1 MLSHTTRTF
10 EGTMKFIV
18 ISLLSLLVVSD
29 IYASALDIEL
39 QNYISRFQFKAV
51 KKPTGINRDI
61 FNLGKKLFFDV
72 QLSGNKNV
80 SCASCHDPKKGTS
93 DGLPLSIGVDSKTI
107 IARNSP
113 ALFNLDHPE
122 MRMLFWDG
130 RVSYD
135 RRGETYTTPSEVL
148 NGDYPVRWD
157 ITDELGSALA
167 AQAIFPILSHE
178 EMRGAKGTNLIAD
191 AKSDEKAWEL
201 IMKRI
206 LNIKEYK
213 EMFSKAYPNSME
225 LNIGHLGN
233 ALAHFQKFEF
243 ASYNTP
249 WDRYLR
255 GQIQALSEAE
265 KRGAI
270 IFSTK
275 GRCIVC
281 HGRTLLGGNAMANIA
296 APQIG
301 PGKDIHHNDQ
311 GRFEV
316 TSQERHKYV
325 FRAPPLR
332 NVSLSAPYFH
342 SGAYETLK
350 DVVNHY
356 TRGVKALDE
365 YDSKWLAKFEKKT
378 YKKKLFVET
387 NQYRLFR
394 KKEEAHPVIKR
405 NMIKLTELEKS
416 DLVLFLSKSLTDPKF
431 Q

>member
-1 MLSHTTRTF
+1 MI
-10 EGTMKFIV
+10 K
-18 ISLLSLLVVSD
+18 SLKLLLLFLAVSAT
-29 IYASALDIEL
+29 YASKLDVEL
-39 QNYISRFQFKAV
+39 QNYIARFQFKPV
-51 KKPTGINRDI
+51 PRPTGINRDI
-61 FNLGKKLFFDV
+61 YNLGKKLFSEV
-72 QLSGNKNV
+72 EISGNRNI
-80 SCASCHDPKKGTS
+80 SCASCHDPKLGTS
-93 DGLPLSIGVDSKTI
+93 DALPLSLGEDGKTI

-135 RRGETYTTPSEVL
+135 ERAEAYTTPSEVL
-148 NGDYPVRWD
+148 NGDYPERWD

-167 AQAIFPILSHE
+167 AQALFPILNHE
-178 EMRGAKGTNLIAD
+178 EMRGQKGTNEIAD
-191 AKSDEKAWEL
+191 AKSDEEAWER
-201 IMKRI
+201 IMRRLLGK
-206 LNIKEYK
+206 KEYQELFK
-213 EMFSKAYPNSME
+213 KAFPKAME

-243 ASYNTP
+243 SSTNTP

-281 HGRTLLGGNAMANIA
+281 HGRTILGGNAMANIA

-301 PGKDIHHNDQ
+301 PGKDIRNNDQ

-316 TSQERHKYV
+316 TNEERHRYV

-332 NVSLSAPYFH
+332 NVALTAPYFH
-342 SGAYETLK
+342 SGAYETLM

-356 TRGVKALDE
+356 AGGIKSLDE
-365 YDSKWLAKFEKKT
+365 YNSKWLEKFEKTT
-378 YKKKLFVET
+378 YKQKIYVET
-387 NQYRLFR
+387 NHYRLFR
-394 KKEEAHPVIKR
+394 KKEDAHPVIKR
-405 NMIKLTELEKS
+405 NMIRLTQSEKE
-416 DLVLFLSKSLTDPKF
+416 DLVLFLTKSLTDPKF
-431 Q
+431 ESLKNKKSLNKR